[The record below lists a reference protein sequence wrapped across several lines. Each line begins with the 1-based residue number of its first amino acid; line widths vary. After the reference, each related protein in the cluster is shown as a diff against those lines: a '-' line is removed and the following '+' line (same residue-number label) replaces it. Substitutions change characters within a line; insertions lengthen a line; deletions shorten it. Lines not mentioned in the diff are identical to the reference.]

1 MANEEFLESLPGVYE
16 AQLKIANISEILKK
30 DQKEEFLSEEEREK
44 LRKEYAAFL
53 ILLNYNCYNEL
64 PI

>member
-16 AQLKIANISEILKK
+16 AQLKVANLSETLRK
-30 DQKEEFLSEEEREK
+30 DQLEEFLTEEEREK
-44 LRKEYAAFL
+44 IRKEYAAFL
-53 ILLNYNCYNEL
+53 ILLNYNCYNEI